1 MNQTVRQEEVT
12 NRLNLC
18 EWSTEYRDCQLF
30 VWLQVAMN
38 ILNNGRFGM
47 AACLG
52 GTMRAVTKKAVDHA
66 TTRLQF
72 GRRIDSFG
80 TIQEKLAR
88 MSILQYVTESL
99 AYMISGNMDKGSTD
113 FHLEAAIS
121 KVVCFSESF

>member
-1 MNQTVRQEEVT
+1 MSV
-12 NRLNLC
+12 L
-18 EWSTEYRDCQLF
+18 
-30 VWLQVAMN
+30 LQVAMN

-47 AACLG
+47 AACLA
-52 GTMRAVTKKAVDHA
+52 GTMRAVTRKAVDHA

-88 MSILQYVTESL
+88 MTTLQYVTESL
-99 AYMISGNMDKGSTD
+99 AYMISGNMDSGSTD

-121 KVVCFSESF
+121 KVLL